1 MGARSDNNPL
11 FLTLTYD
18 RFDTAT
24 CCSVPQLYQQSA
36 GRANS
41 ATTTL
46 TLSKSVS
53 FIHSFVTDNGD

>member
-1 MGARSDNNPL
+1 MGARSDNNPI
-11 FLTLTYD
+11 FLTPTYD

-46 TLSKSVS
+46 TPSEKCVV
-53 FIHSFVTDNGD
+53 HSFFCN

>member
-1 MGARSDNNPL
+1 MGARSDNNPI
-11 FLTLTYD
+11 FLTPTYD

-46 TLSKSVS
+46 TLSEVCPS
-53 FIHSFVTDNGD
+53 FILL